1 MAKSYAQKSLL
12 LTAMPTTLMVH
23 AKSVKV
29 VTSIQSTKKAA
40 MLELTSALFILGQDH
55 ALLAPLHT
63 L

>member
-12 LTAMPTTLMVH
+12 PTAMSTALTVP

-29 VTSIQSTKKAA
+29 VTSMQSTKKAA
-40 MLELTSALFILGQDH
+40 MLELTSAQFILCQDH
-55 ALLAPLHT
+55 ALLASLRT